1 MKYPYKTYRTKVE
14 DHTFWVAESNDLTGC
29 VGQGDT
35 LDEALI
41 ELEQN
46 EADWLAAAKEF
57 NIPIPEPSLTEV
69 PKFSGKVTLRI
80 SPFTHQQS
88 YKLAQE
94 QKISLNQFFNEAIV
108 SYIAHMES
116 PQSQVTTVVQDA
128 SNLTYNNRWSSTAL
142 SLA

>member
-14 DHTFWVAESNDLTGC
+14 DHTFWVAESNDLASC

-57 NIPIPEPSLTEV
+57 NIPIPEPSIT
-69 PKFSGKVTLRI
+69 K
-80 SPFTHQQS
+80 
-88 YKLAQE
+88 A
-94 QKISLNQFFNEAIV
+94 
-108 SYIAHMES
+108 
-116 PQSQVTTVVQDA
+116 
-128 SNLTYNNRWSSTAL
+128 
-142 SLA
+142 